1 MDHITRFAFP
11 TTISFGP
18 GAIQQLPQ
26 YLQELDIHKPL
37 LVTDPVLKATDVYST
52 AAAVL
57 QGSGTPFAV
66 SANVRPNPPVE
77 DVEQALQVY
86 QSNHCD
92 GVIGV
97 GGGSTLDAAK
107 VMRVL
112 VANEGPLTRY
122 DVQTGGNSQIV
133 GPLPPMIAIP
143 TTAGTGSEV
152 GRCSVITDLARGKK
166 FLVCHPT
173 MMPAIA
179 LLDPELTVGLPPHLT
194 ASTGMDAFVHC
205 LESLTAPIFH
215 PMCDAIAEKGIE
227 LVAQYLERAVVHPD
241 DIEARGY
248 MMIAAMMGAVAFQKD
263 LGVAHSLSHALSAV
277 CGLPHGLANAI
288 CMVPA
293 MKFNRQVSAA
303 HYARVARCFGINTF
317 ELSDLQAADKAIEA
331 VADLNRR
338 IGITQSLAELGVKEE
353 QFPELVAKA
362 FADPCHQTNP
372 RPCSEADLLLLYQ
385 EAYAQQH

>member
-1 MDHITRFAFP
+1 
-11 TTISFGP
+11 
-18 GAIQQLPQ
+18 
-26 YLQELDIHKPL
+26 
-37 LVTDPVLKATDVYST
+37 
-52 AAAVL
+52 
-57 QGSGTPFAV
+57 
-66 SANVRPNPPVE
+66 
-77 DVEQALQVY
+77 
-86 QSNHCD
+86 
-92 GVIGV
+92 
-97 GGGSTLDAAK
+97 
-107 VMRVL
+107 
-112 VANEGPLTRY
+112 
-122 DVQTGGNSQIV
+122 
-133 GPLPPMIAIP
+133 
-143 TTAGTGSEV
+143 
-152 GRCSVITDLARGKK
+152 
-166 FLVCHPT
+166 

-179 LLDPELTVGLPPHLT
+179 LLDPELTVGLPPMLT
-194 ASTGMDAFVHC
+194 AATGMDAFVHC

-227 LVAQYLERAVVHPD
+227 LVAQYLERAVKHPD

-303 HYARVARCFGINTF
+303 HYARVARCFGIHTF
-317 ELSDLQAADKAIEA
+317 GLSDLQAADKAIEA

-372 RPCSEADLLLLYQ
+372 RPCTEADLLLLYQ
-385 EAYAQQH
+385 EVYTQRH